1 MNQENGRYSSCL
13 LSSIFLVTILL
24 SLFALT
30 APAPAQEIT
39 PGLLD
44 AMRWRLI
51 GPFRAGRVT
60 SVCGVPSQPNVYY
73 IGTPGG
79 GVWKTEDGGR
89 VWKPIFDSVP
99 VASIGA
105 LAVSP
110 SNPQIVY
117 VATGEQTRGDG
128 VYKSTDSGATWTNIG
143 LRETHVING
152 IFVDP
157 HDPEIVLIGAAGDH
171 TSGAERG
178 VYKTI
183 DGGKNWKKVLHT
195 DTETGVADL
204 ESDPDNPNILFAAL
218 WTGAVDPFNPE
229 EPTKGQDAAIY
240 KSTDEGSTWQAI
252 PGKGLPTDPM
262 RRVGI
267 AVAPGTNGKRVYAIV
282 EQGLFRSED
291 GGETWQRS
299 TTDPRILGNYYFSR
313 VFVDPTN
320 ANLVYVAQTSM
331 YRSTD
336 GGKSFEAWQGAPSG
350 DDYHVIWINPRSD
363 QDIILGVDQGAVV
376 SVDGGAT
383 WSSWY
388 NQPTGQ
394 FYHVSTDQQFPYY
407 VYGAQQD
414 SGTAAVASRSDY
426 GEITYREWAP
436 VGGFEFAY
444 IVPDP
449 ANSNYVYTGGWYGT
463 VLRFERTTG
472 QITHLFVRTPK
483 YRTAAMAPIAFAPQD
498 PHTLYVGAQYVLK
511 SKDGG
516 VTWKEASPD
525 LTEKPE
531 PAPKAEANPPKPPNR
546 PTTVITTMSFSPLK
560 AGELW
565 VGTGNGIVQVTQDG
579 KAWLNVTIPN
589 LPEHTGVAVIE
600 ASRHDVA
607 SAYAVTQTR
616 HETRPSVF
624 RTHDY
629 GHIWQAVT
637 TGLPTDE
644 NVRVVRDDPVRSG
657 LLYAGTDKGVY
668 VSFDDGGHWQSLQ
681 LNLPVT
687 PVTDLDVHGGDL
699 VASTFGRSLWILDD
713 ITPLRQLG
721 EKLFQADVTLLSP
734 EEAVR
739 TRWDIYQDTPLPPET
754 PAGKNPPDGAIIDYF
769 LKQAPSRS
777 IRLSIYDSK
786 NNLVREYS
794 DVPPPVD
801 RTPANAPEYWFS
813 APPVLSKHAGINRF
827 VWDLR
832 YPAPKAL
839 TYSYYGE
846 HLDYIEYTLADHAI
860 PGDFPREQPLG
871 PYVVPGTYSLV
882 LTVNGESYRQPLK
895 VTLDPRVHESQA
907 DLVQQLETERSIS
920 AQMAISYDGYGQ
932 LEALRNAIAE
942 RKKAI
947 ASDASKQDAANALK
961 SLDEQADQIENGKA
975 AELGIG
981 STNRELAR
989 LATMAQSSDARPA
1002 APVQEGVLQIC
1013 HMLVKRVSE
1022 WREMNDN
1029 SIAPV
1034 NNLLRQYNLLPLPV
1048 ILNALASPD
1057 CDIEG
1062 KLRN

>member
-1 MNQENGRYSSCL
+1 MNQENGVCRACLIFSS
-13 LSSIFLVTILL
+13 LVAILFG
-24 SLFALT
+24 LFAFT
-30 APAPAQEIT
+30 APLFAQEIT

-51 GPFRAGRVT
+51 GPFRAGRIT
-60 SVCGVPSQPNVYY
+60 SVCGVSSQPNVYY
-73 IGTPGG
+73 VGTPGG

-105 LAVSP
+105 VAVSP

-128 VYKSTDSGATWTNIG
+128 VYRSIDAGATWTNIG
-143 LRETHVING
+143 LGETHVING
-152 IFVDP
+152 LFVDP
-157 HDPEIVLIGAAGDH
+157 HDPDIVLIGAAGDH

-183 DGGKNWKKVLHT
+183 DGGKNWKKVLYK
-195 DTETGVADL
+195 DDETGVVDL
-204 ESDPDNPNILFAAL
+204 ESDPDNPNLLFASL
-218 WTGAVDPFNPE
+218 WTRAVDPFNPE
-229 EPTKGQDAAIY
+229 EPMKGQDAAIY
-240 KSTDEGSTWQAI
+240 KSTDEGSTWQVI
-252 PGKGLPTDPM
+252 PGKGLPTDPL

-267 AVAPGTNGKRVYAIV
+267 AVAPGTSGKRVYAIV

-291 GGETWQRS
+291 GGDTWQRS
-299 TTDPRILGNYYFSR
+299 TTDPRILGSGYFSR

-320 ANLVYVAQTSM
+320 ANMVYIAQTSM

-336 GGKSFEAWQGAPSG
+336 GGKTFAAWAGAPSG
-350 DDYHVIWINPRSD
+350 DDYHVLWINPRSD

-383 WSSWY
+383 WTSWY

-436 VGGFEFAY
+436 VGGFEFSY

-449 ANSNYVYTGGWYGT
+449 ANLNYVYTGGWYGT

-472 QITHLFVRTPK
+472 QITHLFIRSPQ
-483 YRTAAMAPIAFAPQD
+483 YRTAQMAPIAFAPQD

-516 VTWKEASPD
+516 VSWKEASPD
-525 LTEKPE
+525 LTEQPE
-531 PAPKAEANPPKPPNR
+531 PASKVAATASKPADR
-546 PTTVITTMSFSPLK
+546 RAAVITTLSFSALK
-560 AGELW
+560 TGEIW
-565 VGTGNGIVQVTQDG
+565 AGTGNGIIQITKDG
-579 KAWLNVTIPN
+579 KTWQNVTIPN
-589 LPEHTGVAVIE
+589 LPEHTGVTVIE
-600 ASRHDVA
+600 ASRHDLA
-607 SAYAVTQTR
+607 GAYAATQTR
-616 HETRPSVF
+616 RETRPSVF

-629 GHIWQAVT
+629 GHIWQPIAM
-637 TGLPTDE
+637 GLPSDE

-657 LLYAGTDKGVY
+657 LLYAGTDKGIY
-668 VSFDDGGHWQSLQ
+668 VSFDDGNHWQSLQ
-681 LNLPVT
+681 LNLPTT
-687 PVTDLDVHGGDL
+687 PVTDLDVHGDDL
-699 VASTFGRSLWILDD
+699 VASTYGRSLWILDD
-713 ITPLRQLG
+713 ITPLRHLG
-721 EKLFQADVTLLSP
+721 EKLSQSEVTLLSP

-739 TRWDIYQDTPLPPET
+739 TRWDMYQDTPLPPET
-754 PAGKNPPDGAIIDYF
+754 PAGQNPPDGAIIDYF
-769 LKQAPSRS
+769 LKQVPSGGM
-777 IRLSIYDSK
+777 RLSIYDSK
-786 NNLVREYS
+786 NTLVREYS
-794 DVPPPVD
+794 DVAAPIDSPPPNV
-801 RTPANAPEYWFS
+801 PEYWFS
-813 APPVLSKHAGINRF
+813 APPALSRHAGINRF

-860 PGDFPREQPLG
+860 PGDFPHEQPLG
-871 PYVVPGTYSLV
+871 PYVVPGTYSVV
-882 LTVNGESYRQPLK
+882 LTVNGQSYRQPLR
-895 VTLDPRVHESQA
+895 VTMDPRVHESQG
-907 DLVQQLETERSIS
+907 DLVRQLEIERNIS
-920 AQMAISYDGYGQ
+920 SQMAITYDGYGQ
-932 LEALRNAIAE
+932 LETLRTAIAE
-942 RKKAI
+942 RRKAV
-947 ASDASKQDAANALK
+947 AADAGRKDAADALK
-961 SLDEQADQIENGKA
+961 SLDEQADHIENGKA
-975 AELGIG
+975 SDLGIG
-981 STNRELAR
+981 SANRELAR

-1002 APVQEGVLQIC
+1002 APVQEGVQQTC
-1013 HMLVKRVSE
+1013 QMLTKRVTA
-1022 WREMNDN
+1022 WREMNDKG
-1029 SIAPV
+1029 IAPV
-1034 NNLLRQYNLLPLPV
+1034 NDLLRKYSLLPLPV
-1048 ILNALASPD
+1048 LSKALALPD

-1062 KLRN
+1062 KFRN

>member
-1 MNQENGRYSSCL
+1 MKHKTAACSFSISL
-13 LSSIFLVTILL
+13 VAILS

-30 APAPAQEIT
+30 APLLAQEIT

-44 AMRWRLI
+44 AMRWRMI

-60 SVCGVPSQPNVYY
+60 SVCGVASQPNVYY

-89 VWKPIFDSVP
+89 AWKPIFDSVP
-99 VASIGA
+99 IASIGA

-110 SNPQIVY
+110 SNPQIIY

-128 VYKSTDSGATWTNIG
+128 VYKSTDAGTTWTNIG
-143 LRETHVING
+143 LRDTHVING
-152 IFVDP
+152 LIVDP
-157 HDPEIVLIGAAGDH
+157 RDPDIILIGAAGDY

-178 VYKTI
+178 VFKTT
-183 DGGKNWKKVLHT
+183 DGGKTWKKVLYK
-195 DTETGVADL
+195 DDETGVVDL
-204 ESDPDNPNILFAAL
+204 EPDLDNPSVLFAAL
-218 WTGAVDPFNPE
+218 WTRAVDPFNPE
-229 EPTKGQDAAIY
+229 EPMKGQDAAIY

-252 PGKGLPTDPM
+252 PGKGLPTDPW

-267 AVAPGTNGKRVYAIV
+267 AVAPGTNSKRVYAIV

-291 GGETWQRS
+291 GGDSWQRS
-299 TTDPRILGNYYFSR
+299 TTDPRILGNGYFSR

-320 ANLVYVAQTSM
+320 ANMVYVAQTSM
-331 YRSTD
+331 YRSSD
-336 GGKSFEAWQGAPSG
+336 GGKTFQAWQGAPSG
-350 DDYHVIWINPRSD
+350 DDYHVLWINPRSD
-363 QDIILGVDQGAVV
+363 QQMILGVDQGAVV

-383 WSSWY
+383 WTSWY

-414 SGTAAVASRSDY
+414 SGTAAVASRSDF

-449 ANSNYVYTGGWYGT
+449 ANPNYIYTGGWYGT

-483 YRTAAMAPIAFAPQD
+483 YRTAQMAPIAFAPQD
-498 PHTLYVGAQYVLK
+498 PRTLYVGAQYVLK

-525 LTEKPE
+525 LTEKPG
-531 PAPKAEANPPKPPNR
+531 PAPKAAATASTPPDQR
-546 PTTVITTMSFSPLK
+546 VAVITTMSFSALK
-560 AGELW
+560 TGELW
-565 VGTGNGIVQVTQDG
+565 AGTGNGIIQVTKDG
-579 KAWLNVTIPN
+579 KAWQNVTIPN
-589 LPEHTGVAVIE
+589 LPEHTGVTVIE
-600 ASRHDVA
+600 ASRHDA
-607 SAYAVTQTR
+607 AGAYAVTQTR

-624 RTHDY
+624 RTRDY
-629 GHIWQAVT
+629 GKIWQPIS

-644 NVRVVRDDPVRSG
+644 NVRVVRDDPERSG

-668 VSFDDGGHWQSLQ
+668 VSFDDGDHWQSLQ
-681 LNLPVT
+681 LNLPTT
-687 PVTDLDVHGGDL
+687 PVTDLEVHGGDL

-713 ITPLRQLG
+713 ITPLRQLAD
-721 EKLFQADVTLLSP
+721 KLSQSEVTLLAP

-739 TRWDIYQDTPLPPET
+739 TRWDMYQDTPLPPET
-754 PAGKNPPDGAIIDYF
+754 PAGRNPPDGAIIDYF
-769 LKQAPSRS
+769 LKQAPSGG

-786 NNLVREYS
+786 NTLVREYS
-794 DVPPPVD
+794 DVPPPID
-801 RTPANAPEYWFS
+801 KTLANAPDYWFS
-813 APPVLSKHAGINRF
+813 APPALSKHAGLNRF

-832 YPAPKAL
+832 YPPPKAL
-839 TYSYYGE
+839 TYSYYGN

-860 PGDFPREQPLG
+860 PGDFPHEQPLG
-871 PYVVPGTYSLV
+871 PYAVPGTYSLV
-882 LTVNGESYRQPLK
+882 LTLNGQSYRQALK
-895 VTLDPRVHESQA
+895 VTLDPRVHQSQT
-907 DLVQQLETERSIS
+907 DLVQQLETEKSIS

-932 LEALRNAIAE
+932 LEVLRNAIAA
-942 RKKAI
+942 RKKAV
-947 ASDASKQDAANALK
+947 ASDTGKKDLADVLK
-961 SLDEQADQIENGKA
+961 SLDDQADQIENGKA
-975 AELGIG
+975 QDLGIG
-981 STNRELAR
+981 SANRELAR

-1002 APVQEGVLQIC
+1002 APVQEGVVETCQ
-1013 HMLVKRVSE
+1013 MLTKRVTE
-1022 WREMNDN
+1022 WRELNDK
-1029 SIAPV
+1029 SISPV
-1034 NNLLRQYNLLPLPV
+1034 NDLLRKYSLTPLPV
-1048 ILNALASPD
+1048 TTSPFAVLD
-1057 CDIEG
+1057 C
-1062 KLRN
+1062 K